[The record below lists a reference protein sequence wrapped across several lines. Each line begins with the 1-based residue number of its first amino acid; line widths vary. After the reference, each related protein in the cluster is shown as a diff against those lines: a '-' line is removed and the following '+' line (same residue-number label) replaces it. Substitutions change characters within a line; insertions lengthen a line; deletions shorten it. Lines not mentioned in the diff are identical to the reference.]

1 MQFRNKT
8 FAVVIIASAI
18 IISSTIYQTVTA
30 QSVPDW
36 VRNTALWYGQGEIS
50 ETEFL
55 SAIKYLIEID
65 VIQIE
70 TEEKPKPA
78 KPGTAQ
84 VIIPQGNYDVA
95 NSAFYIPLNLEVTVG
110 TTVVWVNDDSVK
122 HTVQSQDKEGK
133 IIGLFNSAPLETGER
148 FAHTFDEPGVYNYY
162 CTLHP
167 WRVGVITVT

>member
-1 MQFRNKT
+1 MKQQKVLG
-8 FAVVIIASAI
+8 VVVLASIIVISA
-18 IISSTIYQTVTA
+18 TLYQSVTA
-30 QSVPDW
+30 ESVPDW

-70 TEEKPKPA
+70 TEKAKPA

-95 NSAFYIPLNLEVTVG
+95 NSAFYIPLNLEVSVG

-122 HTVQSQDKEGK
+122 HTVQRGRKHYW
-133 IIGLFNSAPLETGER
+133 IIQQRSSR
-148 FAHTFDEPGVYNYY
+148 H
-162 CTLHP
+162 
-167 WRVGVITVT
+167 W